1 MYRTDVTYENFDGEQ
16 VTETCYFNLTKAEML
31 QLQLQYPEGYQVY
44 LQRLVDDNNRKAM
57 IDEFKHI
64 LSMSY
69 GERSADGRKFIK
81 SEEIS
86 NAFMASE
93 AYSELFIKLISE
105 EGYAEKFMSAVMPK
119 DIVAQLPSNA
129 LPSSK

>member
-93 AYSELFIKLISE
+93 AYSELFIKLVSE

>member
-1 MYRTDVTYENFDGEQ
+1 MYRTDVTYENFEGEQ

-31 QLQLQYPEGYQVY
+31 QLQLQYPEGYQTY

-57 IDEFKHI
+57 IEEFKHI

-69 GERSADGRKFIK
+69 GERSADGRKFVK

-93 AYSELFIKLISE
+93 AYSELFLKFISE
-105 EGYAEKFMSAVMPK
+105 EGYVEKFMNAVMPK
-119 DIVAQLPSNA
+119 DIVAQLPSNS
-129 LPSSK
+129 LPPAK

>member
-69 GERSADGRKFIK
+69 GERSADGRKFVK

-129 LPSSK
+129 LPPSK

>member
-69 GERSADGRKFIK
+69 GERSADGRKFVK

>member
-64 LSMSY
+64 LAMSY

-93 AYSELFIKLISE
+93 AYSELFIKLVSE

-119 DIVAQLPSNA
+119 DIVAQLQSTA
-129 LPSSK
+129 LPESK

>member
-69 GERSADGRKFIK
+69 GERSADGRKFVK

-93 AYSELFIKLISE
+93 AYSELFLKLISE

>member
-93 AYSELFIKLISE
+93 AYSELFIKLVSE

-129 LPSSK
+129 LPTSK

>member
-69 GERSADGRKFIK
+69 GERSADGRKFVK

-119 DIVAQLPSNA
+119 DIVAQLPSNV
-129 LPSSK
+129 LPPSK

>member
-69 GERSADGRKFIK
+69 GERSADGRKFVK

-93 AYSELFIKLISE
+93 AYSELFLKLISE

-129 LPSSK
+129 LPPSK

>member
-1 MYRTDVTYENFDGEQ
+1 MYRTDITYENFDGEQ
-16 VTETCYFNLTKAEML
+16 ITETCYFNLTKAEML
-31 QLQLQYPEGYQVY
+31 QLQLQYPEGYHVY

-57 IDEFKHI
+57 IDEFKRI
-64 LSMSY
+64 LAMSY

-93 AYSELFIKLISE
+93 AYSEIFLKLISE
-105 EGYAEKFMSAVMPK
+105 EGYADKFMSAVMPK
-119 DIVAQLPSNA
+119 DIVAQLPSNT
-129 LPSSK
+129 LPASK